1 MHWGMPTMIDCAS
14 LEENVALC
22 RRLGL
27 DFVEINMNLPMYQA
41 ENLRSARMLSER
53 CGIGFTIHLDE
64 NFAPA
69 DFNPLVA
76 DAYFETLRRTLRAAV
91 EIGAPVVNMHLSKGI
106 HFKLPDRAVYL
117 YDRYRDAYLERMRR
131 LRTLCE
137 DEIGGRDIHVCV
149 ENTDGYLDFQQEAVG
164 LLLESPAFA
173 LTWDIGHSHTA
184 NVDDVPFL
192 LARKERIAHFHIH
205 DATEK
210 RCHLVLGDGEL
221 PLSDALSLAEE
232 CRARC
237 VLETKT
243 PEALERSV
251 EWLRQNDWL

>member
-1 MHWGMPTMIDCAS
+1 MPISVYAFTGF
-14 LEENVALC
+14 LES
-22 RRLGL
+22 GKTK
-27 DFVEINMNLPMYQA
+27 FIQ
-41 ENLRSARMLSER
+41 
-53 CGIGFTIHLDE
+53 
-64 NFAPA
+64 
-69 DFNPLVA
+69 
-76 DAYFETLRRTLRAAV
+76 ETLEDERFNAGERTLLHFGAV
-91 EIGAPVVNMHLSKGI
+91 DQSCQVFVN
-106 HFKLPDRAVYL
+106 DRLA
-117 YDRYRDAYLERMRR
+117 
-131 LRTLCE
+131 
-137 DEIGGRDIHVCV
+137 GFH
-149 ENTDGYLDFQQEAVG
+149 TDGYLDFQQEAVG